1 VDLKLPV
8 SLVIRP
14 ARSECMRTEAHP
26 IANYIEASVVI
37 LETAGELS
45 EYLKAPRP
53 IRLLN
58 LGDEKVNE

>member
-1 VDLKLPV
+1 
-8 SLVIRP
+8 
-14 ARSECMRTEAHP
+14 MRTEAHP